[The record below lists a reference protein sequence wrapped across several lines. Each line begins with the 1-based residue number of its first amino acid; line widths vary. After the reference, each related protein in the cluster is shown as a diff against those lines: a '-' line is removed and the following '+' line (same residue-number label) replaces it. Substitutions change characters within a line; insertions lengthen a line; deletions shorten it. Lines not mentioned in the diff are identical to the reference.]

1 MPFLK
6 FSSPLPSLTAIV
18 YSKLVISAVGGF
30 GAIGTGQ
37 GPGCGTVIGV
47 GLIGTGQVTGCGTV
61 IGVG

>member
-30 GAIGTGQ
+30 GAIGDQGPGCGTVIGFGAIGTGQ

-47 GLIGTGQVTGCGTV
+47 G
-61 IGVG
+61 

>member
-6 FSSPLPSLTAIV
+6 FSSPLPWLTAIV

-47 GLIGTGQVTGCGTV
+47 G
-61 IGVG
+61 

>member
-37 GPGCGTVIGV
+37 GPGCGTVIGF
-47 GLIGTGQVTGCGTV
+47 GAIGTGQGPGCGTV

>member
-6 FSSPLPSLTAIV
+6 FSSLLPSLTAIV

-30 GAIGTGQ
+30 GEIGTGQ
-37 GPGCGTVIGV
+37 GPGCGTVIGF
-47 GLIGTGQVTGCGTV
+47 GAIGTGQGPGCVTV

>member
-47 GLIGTGQVTGCGTV
+47 GLIGTGQVTGAG
-61 IGVG
+61 